1 LEDQAQHRE
10 QIGSEYVYARSK
22 ASSFKS
28 PSKIHVAK
36 VILKL
41 LPIVINFRQDRRKW
55 VKHEGKN
62 IDEAK
67 FRKHARKALKT
78 FIELGPSYIKLGQW
92 LSSRAD
98 LLPLPYLEELSKLQD
113 EVPAAEFS
121 KVKPIIEFELGKI
134 DEVFESFNTSALS
147 GASLGQ
153 VYLARYIN
161 REIIVKVSRPN
172 VEEVIEN
179 DISILKKILPLA
191 TRFIDP
197 NLAFSA
203 EGMLHQFIE
212 TVYEEMDYR
221 IEADNLITIKRN
233 LADDNTVIIPD
244 VFRERTTKHV
254 LTMEY
259 IPGIKINDITALD
272 VMGIDRERL
281 VMRVH
286 RLFFKMLL
294 RHNIFHAD
302 PHPGNISV
310 ADNGAIILYD
320 FGMVGRLDD
329 KTRLR
334 LIRLYLGL
342 IDKDPQRTVNV
353 LMELGTLEA
362 TTNRYVVEKAIEMSI
377 QSLYGKE
384 VDKLEVKALTDL
396 ANKTMSRFPFRLPK
410 NLALYMRMTSILEG
424 IYQQHKVRFQFVK
437 VLANILE
444 GEGLLKE
451 AYIEEAKTSIH
462 RFGKGIESA
471 FNVAP
476 MLQSFLEMQ
485 LYNNKE
491 NKVQKDKNN
500 NLIAGTIF
508 ATGLFIGSS
517 IALPHNTNIAYA
529 GFIGSIVIVALFTVR
544 KKFW

>member
-10 QIGSEYVYARSK
+10 QIGSEYIYARSK
-22 ASSFKS
+22 ASLSKS

-161 REIIVKVSRPN
+161 REIIVKVSRPD

-203 EGMLHQFIE
+203 ESMLHQFIE

-244 VFRERTTKHV
+244 VFQERTTKHV

-384 VDKLEVKALTDL
+384 VDKLEVKALTNL

-410 NLALYMRMTSILEG
+410 YLALYMRMTSILEG

-517 IALPHNTNIAYA
+517 IALPHNTSIAYA